1 MKNYVLIIALLLFVT
16 CNLTG
21 TYNIARVQDKN
32 DTLKSTVKKTT
43 VMNEWKITKKENKDK
58 TIGKTKDGKIIY
70 EGPRGG
76 RYYMSDKGKKVYIKK
91 N

>member
-1 MKNYVLIIALLLFVT
+1 MKNYVLIISLLLFVT

-21 TYNIARVQDKN
+21 TNNIARAQDKK
-32 DTLKSTVKKTT
+32 DTVKKTA
-43 VMNEWKITKKENKDK
+43 VRNEWKITKKESGDK
-58 TIGKTKDGKIIY
+58 TIGKTKDGKLIY

-76 RYYMSDKGKKVYIKK
+76 RYYMSEKGRKVYIKK